1 MKFKTSLFLI
11 GLGLIWHPFSAQAA
25 GEAFLSILACLA
37 EDQRPEIAVYRKWF
51 PMQLAGPIKNVLP
64 PDVKVSNLSA
74 HIGLEVPAVV
84 RDTVYG
90 GVLRFRLEG
99 VPGRAFTYKADV
111 TCQFFDNTETQ
122 KIKVSACAY
131 VSYWDDGY
139 PAKRE
144 AALGLHRLAKGFS
157 VEYSDLDGM
166 DNPTLHVGL
175 VGPPD
180 AAAFATDLGTTNW
193 NETTSPTTTESETHT
208 DNCTQRSE

>member
-1 MKFKTSLFLI
+1 MRFETKLCLI
-11 GLGLIWHPFSAQAA
+11 GLGLVWEPLTAHAA
-25 GEAFLSILACLA
+25 GEAFLSVLACLA
-37 EDQRPEIAVYRKWF
+37 DKQRPEIAVYRDWF

-74 HIGLEVPAVV
+74 HVGLEVPAVV

-111 TCQFFDNTETQ
+111 TCQFIDNTESQ
-122 KIKVSACAY
+122 KITVSACAY
-131 VSYWDDGY
+131 LSYWDDGY

-157 VEYSDLDGM
+157 VAYSDLDGM
-166 DNPTLHVGL
+166 DNLALNVGFF
-175 VGPPD
+175 GPPD

-193 NETTSPTTTESETHT
+193 NETTSPSTPESEVRSE
-208 DNCTQRSE
+208 NCTQRSE